1 MARSGVDGPRTT
13 AFTLNGR
20 PVEVR
25 SDHPHLL
32 AALREEL
39 DVTSPKDGC
48 SPSGQCGCCTVL
60 LDDRATVACQVSLA
74 RAAGKFVVTLEGF
87 DRAERARYAAAF
99 AATGALQC
107 GFCTPGIVVRLKALL
122 DRKGGRLSREE
133 ASRHL
138 GAHLCRCT
146 GYAKILD
153 AVEVLAN
160 GQSPTIEVSGGIG
173 ARAAKYDSPAQALG
187 EWGYVDDL
195 RVPGMLHGALRLAA
209 HARAEIVR
217 LDTSRRPGRA
227 GSRGGPHRRRRP
239 RGAARRDRPAGLAG
253 LHPRGRP
260 HLLSRRRARHGRRR
274 HPADG
279 APRRRARRGRVP
291 PAATPHRPRG
301 GHRRPRGRRLAV
313 AGQRALAIRL
323 PPRRRRRGARRLR
336 AHRPRG
342 LLDPTGGARLPRTR
356 VHPRRSAVRRH
367 AEGLLGGSGRLGR
380 PAPDRLRPRRARRT
394 GPRRAG
400 RQRRCLRGQ
409 GGPLEPGPD
418 GARRLV
424 AAASGE
430 VHPVP
435 GGVVPPPPETPP
447 VPDRVLGGLRHGG
460 PAHGPQGP
468 HDQRHGTVCL
478 GRPAR
483 PRTRRRPRLGSLR
496 RPEHRDRGRRGADEQ
511 PRLRRVPRL
520 RGQPGPVR
528 HGRGDGPPRRAG
540 GDQRVGDA
548 GPQRRHPRCR
558 LGSRAGDG
566 RWVPR
571 RAGVPRGG
579 EARVRRR
586 RRGRQGGRAR
596 ARAEK
601 RRPRQ
606 RRARGGPGRR
616 ALRR

>member
-1 MARSGVDGPRTT
+1 MRPAGRRSVGPCRGRSATPCPPQDARVRLTGVVGGRADVARSGVDGPRTT

-74 RAAGKFVVTLEGF
+74 RAAGRFVVTLEGF

-133 ASRHL
+133 AADTSGPICAAAPGTRRSSTPSR
-138 GAHLCRCT
+138 C
-146 GYAKILD
+146 
-153 AVEVLAN
+153 
-160 GQSPTIEVSGGIG
+160 SPTGNRRPSRSPGGSATALPSTTARRRRSASGATSTTCGSRDA
-173 ARAAKYDSPAQALG
+173 AR
-187 EWGYVDDL
+187 
-195 RVPGMLHGALRLAA
+195 RLATRR
-209 HARAEIVR
+209 ARPGGDRAPRYVA
-217 LDTSRRPGRA
+217 RPGRA

-274 HPADG
+274 HPA
-279 APRRRARRGRVP
+279 RRRAAP
-291 PAATPHRPRG
+291 PSWSRSSTARCDPSPTPWRPSPTTRTPPGSCRATCSRDPPTAAATP
-301 GHRRPRGRRLAV
+301 
-313 AGQRALAIRL
+313 
-323 PPRRRRRGARRLR
+323 
-336 AHRPRG
+336 
-342 LLDPTGGARLPRTR
+342 
-356 VHPRRSAVRRH
+356 PRRSPPPRTPSTRSSRPNAWSTPSSNPSPPSRCPQSRRH

-468 HDQRHGTVCL
+468 HDQRHGTVYL

-496 RPEHRDRGRRGADEQ
+496 RARTSRIEAVAVRTNNSVCARSAASGPTRPSS
-511 PRLRRVPRL
+511 PRK
-520 RGQPGPVR
+520 G
-528 HGRGDGPPRRAG
+528 
-540 GDQRVGDA
+540 
-548 GPQRRHPRCR
+548 
-558 LGSRAGDG
+558 
-566 RWVPR
+566 
-571 RAGVPRGG
+571 
-579 EARVRRR
+579 
-586 RRGRQGGRAR
+586 
-596 ARAEK
+596 
-601 RRPRQ
+601 
-606 RRARGGPGRR
+606 
-616 ALRR
+616 